1 VSDSTRSPAARTRQH
16 SGTNLDLGRQRAV
29 FTALCTVT
37 FGPAMHGWLPG
48 GAYLDTSPRAIQFT
62 WHQ

>member
-1 VSDSTRSPAARTRQH
+1 
-16 SGTNLDLGRQRAV
+16 
-29 FTALCTVT
+29 
-37 FGPAMHGWLPG
+37 MHGRLPG